1 MNVEQVSAPKRR
13 QPPPKVVVKPAS
25 PWEKYEPDTDVQRA
39 LGAIGAG
46 TGALLGRLAVPTR
59 TTILGSKI
67 GGNMGPWG
75 GIIGGTVGLAV
86 GLFTEFRNARYAG
99 FLPVGRFAGGM
110 VGGFLGASIGT
121 VLDKMNLDPTNERL
135 RHETAGFSL
144 EKLVGRLADVS
155 YTSHKTFTTERIA
168 EFKNKLEPGD
178 IIVTNHDKYL
188 DIEVPEVILGIGG
201 AWTHT
206 AIYVGNG
213 ECVEAL
219 MKTGVIQRPVEEVL
233 GENHHA
239 RILRPAYRTDQD
251 AQAAAD
257 EARKHVGA
265 GYDAKFDLASD
276 EGFGC
281 VELAYKAVHRAAPY
295 IDIKPHSLF
304 GKEYLSH
311 KVFNRSPDM
320 TVVEDTGSSFF
331 YNYLSK
337 FT

>member
-1 MNVEQVSAPKRR
+1 M
-13 QPPPKVVVKPAS
+13 
-25 PWEKYEPDTDVQRA
+25 QRA

-46 TGALLGRLAVPTR
+46 TGALLGRLAVPTA
-59 TTILGSKI
+59 TTMVGAHLGSHM
-67 GGNMGPWG
+67 GGWG
-75 GIIGGTVGLAV
+75 GVLGGALGLGV
-86 GLFTEFRNARYAG
+86 GLFMEFRNRQYTG
-99 FLPVGRFAGGM
+99 VIPVGRFVGGM
-110 VGGFLGASIGT
+110 VGGIAGASIGAAM
-121 VLDKMNLDPTNERL
+121 DKLGIDPTTERL
-135 RHETAGFSL
+135 RQETAGFSL
-144 EKLVGRLADVS
+144 DKLTGRLLDVS
-155 YTSHKTFTTERIA
+155 YTSHKTFTPERIA
-168 EFKNKLEPGD
+168 DFKSKLEPGD
-178 IIVTNHDKYL
+178 IIVTNHDKFL
-188 DIEVPEVILGIGG
+188 DIEIPEMLLGVGG

-206 AIYVGNG
+206 AVYVGHG
-213 ECVEAL
+213 DVVEAL
-219 MKTGVIQRPVEEVL
+219 WGSGVGRRPVDEVL

-239 RILRPAYRTDQD
+239 RILRPAYHNPQD

-257 EARKHVGA
+257 EAIKHVGA

-295 IDIKPHSLF
+295 IELKPHHLF

-320 TVVEDTGSSFF
+320 TVIEDTGSSMF